1 MSNQFERL
9 MITISACKQPA
20 KAMELF
26 TLTLQV
32 SVISTPKC
40 WLIIKGCAG
49 FCQVSVFIC
58 LECWSAAR
66 LKAVAQLHSWLLVRP
81 WAWTQT
87 PACRHCTDIKLSD
100 THHHRPY
107 KYFYLWL
114 RNIVHRSSSK
124 ILTTFTVSRM
134 TRIVSM
140 GCGSINKLLTPT
152 IQHSNPQ
159 CPVRN

>member
-32 SVISTPKC
+32 SVISNSKC

-58 LECWSAAR
+58 LECWSVAR

-87 PACRHCTDIKLSD
+87 PARHCTDIKLSD

-114 RNIVHRSSSK
+114 RNIVHRSFFEN
-124 ILTTFTVSRM
+124 TN
-134 TRIVSM
+134 
-140 GCGSINKLLTPT
+140 SIYVFHEDQDCQYWLWK
-152 IQHSNPQ
+152 HE
-159 CPVRN
+159 

>member
-1 MSNQFERL
+1 M
-9 MITISACKQPA
+9 
-20 KAMELF
+20 
-26 TLTLQV
+26 
-32 SVISTPKC
+32 
-40 WLIIKGCAG
+40 
-49 FCQVSVFIC
+49 FIC

-66 LKAVAQLHSWLLVRP
+66 HKAVAQLHSWLLVRP

-124 ILTTFTVSRM
+124 ILTAHTVSRR
-134 TRIVSM
+134 TRIVSI
-140 GCGSINKLLTPT
+140 GCGGINKLLTPT
-152 IQHSNPQ
+152 IQHSNQ
-159 CPVRN
+159 EEIYYKWASVKKTLKFHFLWSTNSD